1 MTNPTTTPNRPNIS
15 DTLAN
20 IKEDHLLETRGE
32 VLHIDVVRTVAN
44 IFGCH
49 DVDVPKLCQL
59 SDLAANV
66 RSNLE
71 DEDLDTVVFD
81 LSINERTFISDF
93 IEWER

>member
-49 DVDVPKLCQL
+49 DEDVPKLVQL

-66 RSNLE
+66 FIDLE
-71 DEDLDTVVFD
+71 HEDLGDVLAE

-93 IEWER
+93 VEWRV